1 MRKDTSPRPPPETW
15 RRFDLAPTPP
25 NDTNGRGCD
34 PSPLDSPPRGYVPG
48 LRWARAES
56 IPDIALCRAN
66 GNCVSCG
73 AYRFEKHSFP
83 LSLLWCLRRSSAKR
97 LHSCWRLC
105 HLTDMAYPLR
115 VSGKRGDRSTGK
127 FVYHHGFTNK
137 LTTCGGMVIRIPMSG
152 AAGRRPVV
160 LSAPIR
166 DTPVLSKTRCVLC
179 QHLFF

>member
-1 MRKDTSPRPPPETW
+1 MRPPFSLVLPKKTGRARSKRKTLFSLRKRLPAKNSSRSVGRGRRSLKLADACHANW
-15 RRFDLAPTPP
+15 NYASCSACRFDL
-25 NDTNGRGCD
+25 
-34 PSPLDSPPRGYVPG
+34 
-48 LRWARAES
+48 
-56 IPDIALCRAN
+56 
-66 GNCVSCG
+66 
-73 AYRFEKHSFP
+73 HSFP

-105 HLTDMAYPLR
+105 RLTDMAYPLR

-152 AAGRRPVV
+152 AASRRPVV